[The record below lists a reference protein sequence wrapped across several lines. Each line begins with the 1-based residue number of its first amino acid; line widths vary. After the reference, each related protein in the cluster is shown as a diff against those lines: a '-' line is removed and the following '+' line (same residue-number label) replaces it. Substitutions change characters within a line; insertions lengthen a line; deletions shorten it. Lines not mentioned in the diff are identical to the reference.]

1 MSKAI
6 KQEEFAADH
15 ADEHPILESEE
26 SFFKETP
33 IFTGDHGDPYF
44 DEEQAFINEQL
55 ACNYDP
61 DLITERGMPCG
72 THIHQE

>member
-6 KQEEFAADH
+6 KQEEFAADP

-44 DEEQAFINEQL
+44 DDFQAELETLQ
-55 ACNYDP
+55 
-61 DLITERGMPCG
+61 G
-72 THIHQE
+72 TAPQKKCWKT